1 MSLLCKTSVAIAVI
15 IGSAITALAQSAAT
29 TNIVL
34 DELDGST
41 STLSEYLQK
50 GPVLVSFWALWCAPC
65 LQELRALKG
74 VAERNKEEAFT
85 ILAVNQDSPKSIA
98 KVKAYVSSQ
107 GYAFPVI
114 LDPNAQILQAFNGR
128 VLPFSVLLDTNGRLV
143 RTRTGYLPGDEK
155 EIEQEILKAV
165 SGAKVTE

>member
-1 MSLLCKTSVAIAVI
+1 MSLLSRTSVATALI
-15 IGSAITALAQSAAT
+15 IGYAIAALAQNVAS
-29 TNIVL
+29 TNIAL

-41 STLSEYLQK
+41 SRLSEYLQK

-85 ILAVNQDSPKSIA
+85 ILAVNQDSPKSLA

-107 GYAFPVI
+107 GYDFPVI

-128 VLPFSVLLDTNGRLV
+128 ALPFSVLLGKNGKILLI
-143 RTRTGYLPGDEK
+143 RTGYLPGDEK

-165 SGAKVTE
+165 SSAKATE